1 MFSTTSDLL
10 FFLSTATSV
19 ILLSPLARETDSVF
33 QESPSRPTVPV
44 FPLLDDQERLFT
56 PAGST
61 TNPSKATESW
71 LEAYQSSEVGLVTC
85 ISGPILSGGFLFLR

>member
-10 FFLSTATSV
+10 FFLSTARSV
-19 ILLSPLARETDSVF
+19 ILLSPFASETDSVF

-44 FPLLDDQERLFT
+44 LPLLASQARLFT
-56 PAGST
+56 PDGST
-61 TNPSKATESW
+61 TKPSKVTVSW
-71 LEAYQSSEVGLVTC
+71 LEEDHSSEVGLVTC